1 MIHVS
6 VTEECDYYGILV
18 AAVHCCT
25 SFSPRTSCP
34 ICQLHQVFIDGTLM
48 EQSKETESTNI
59 LYPGLSPEVVDR
71 VMSVCISL
79 GPMSGF
85 NLKRI
90 LFITGI

>member
-1 MIHVS
+1 
-6 VTEECDYYGILV
+6 
-18 AAVHCCT
+18 
-25 SFSPRTSCP
+25 
-34 ICQLHQVFIDGTLM
+34 M